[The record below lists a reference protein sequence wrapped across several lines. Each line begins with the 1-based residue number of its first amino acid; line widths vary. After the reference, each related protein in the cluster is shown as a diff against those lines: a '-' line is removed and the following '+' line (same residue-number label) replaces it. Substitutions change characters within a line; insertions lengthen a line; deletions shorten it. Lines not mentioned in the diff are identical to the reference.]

1 MNPDHAILLFFIL
14 PLAIII
20 IGGYVWEGI
29 KQYSYEAA
37 MNRERVRELHQQN
50 HELRDE
56 NARLR
61 ARQNQ

>member
-1 MNPDHAILLFFIL
+1 MTLDQAFWLFFML
-14 PLAIII
+14 PLVAAIV
-20 IGGYVWEGI
+20 GLVLWEAI
-29 KQYSYEAA
+29 KQIANENSI
-37 MNRERVRELHQQN
+37 NKQRVRELHQQN